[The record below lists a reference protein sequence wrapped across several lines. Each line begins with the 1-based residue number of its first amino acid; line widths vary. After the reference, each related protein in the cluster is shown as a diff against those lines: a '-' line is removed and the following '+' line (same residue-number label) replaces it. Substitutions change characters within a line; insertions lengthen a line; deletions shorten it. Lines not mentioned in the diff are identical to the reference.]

1 MGLRLIDRLYVS
13 MKDLVLMGVELD
25 ELKWVNSEI
34 ISHIYILSRQFHAC
48 LLAVVSNEIRP
59 ETLI

>member
-1 MGLRLIDRLYVS
+1 MS
-13 MKDLVLMGVELD
+13 MKDRVLMGVELD